1 MKKTG
6 IVLAVVAVAIFAFV
20 AYSGIFY
27 SVTVEEREVG
37 PYTMILKAHRGS
49 YYGTAKVFEEVTGAL
64 KAHLD
69 TDKLVGVGIYYD
81 DPAQVKAEELRSE
94 CGFIIEA
101 RDLPKIAPL
110 RGSFIIKNFPKTNCV
125 ACDFPVRT
133 PLAYMLG
140 PSRAYPKLGEY
151 IEEKKYTAEYGMEI
165 YYNSEKKITYCM
177 PVMKK

>member
-1 MKKTG
+1 MKKTA

-37 PYTMILKAHRGS
+37 PYTMILKAHKGS
-49 YYGTAKVFEEVTGAL
+49 YYGTAKVFEEVAGAL

-69 TDKLVGVGIYYD
+69 TEKLVGVGIYYD
-81 DPAQVKAEELRSE
+81 DPAKVKAEELRSE
-94 CGFIIEA
+94 CGFIIEGG
-101 RDLPKIAPL
+101 DLPKIASL
-110 RGSFIIKNFPKTNCV
+110 RGSYIIKNFPKTTCL

-140 PSRAYPKLGEY
+140 PSRAYPKIGEY
-151 IEEKKYTAEYGMEI
+151 VEEKKYTTEYGMEI
-165 YYNSEKKITYCM
+165 YDNAQKKITYCM
-177 PVMKK
+177 PITGR

>member
-1 MKKTG
+1 MKKTA

-27 SVTVEEREVG
+27 SVTVEEKEIG
-37 PYTMILKAHRGS
+37 PHTMILKAHKGS
-49 YYGTAKVFEEVTGAL
+49 YYETTKVFEEVSGAL

-69 TDKLVGVGIYYD
+69 TEKLAGVGIYYD
-81 DPAQVKAEELRSE
+81 DPAKVKAEELRSE

-110 RGSFIIKNFPKTNCV
+110 RGSYIIKNFPKTNCV
-125 ACDFPVRT
+125 ACEFPVRT

-140 PSRAYPKLGEY
+140 PSRAYPKIGEY
-151 IEEKKYTAEYGMEI
+151 IEEKGYATEYGMEI
-165 YYNSEKKITYCM
+165 YDNGQKTITYCM
-177 PVMKK
+177 PVTGR